1 MDTVANKRAIGTY
14 VLKEDIFLATP
25 PPHPSEAPVTNL
37 NPLSTAPQPTV
48 AGTKLSLVSLK
59 YRSSP
64 HPYRSQT
71 FSPGKENQE
80 SDSRTSAETDDQS
93 SLGKA
98 ASGSSASK
106 NGDTVIPMHPEKFG
120 GGNSSLSAAT
130 GKDAAK
136 RKKPKNNIAKNN
148 SSFVSR
154 IIPHENL
161 AKRLAERNDEDL
173 FVFANIN
180 RAFNWL
186 DMDSTNKVQEFYL
199 TINFKN
205 RRLISY
211 VFYSKNPCQRSFSP
225 RHIQFAM
232 MSTSSPGVP
241 VI

>member
-1 MDTVANKRAIGTY
+1 MDAVANKRAIGTY

-59 YRSSP
+59 SRSSP

-71 FSPGKENQE
+71 FSTGKENQE
-80 SDSRTSAETDDQS
+80 NDSRTSAETDDQS

-186 DMDSTNKVQEFYL
+186 DMDSTNKVQEFFYL

-205 RRLISY
+205 RRLISF
-211 VFYSKNPCQRSFSP
+211 VFL
-225 RHIQFAM
+225 
-232 MSTSSPGVP
+232 
-241 VI
+241 